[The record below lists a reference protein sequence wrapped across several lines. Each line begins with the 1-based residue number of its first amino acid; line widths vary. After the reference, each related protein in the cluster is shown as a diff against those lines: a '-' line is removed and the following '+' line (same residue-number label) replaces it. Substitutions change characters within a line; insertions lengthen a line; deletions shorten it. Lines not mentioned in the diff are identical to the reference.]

1 MHSSYE
7 VISMKIKKVCVR
19 LNFDV
24 VAYKTFEVEVNEDVT
39 VENAIEEIVYDTR
52 HDDLDVKIEDVMLI
66 RFDIED
72 VEDVEDK
79 FAKKETV

>member
-7 VISMKIKKVCVR
+7 VISMKIKKVSVR

-24 VAYKTFEVEVNEDVT
+24 AAYKTFEVEVNEDVT
-39 VENAIEEIVYDTR
+39 VENAIEAIVYDTR

>member
-7 VISMKIKKVCVR
+7 VISMKIKKVSVR

-24 VAYKTFEVEVNEDVT
+24 AAYKTFEVEVNEDVT

>member
-1 MHSSYE
+1 
-7 VISMKIKKVCVR
+7 MKIKKVSVR

-24 VAYKTFEVEVNEDVT
+24 AAYKTFEVEVNEDVT
-39 VENAIEEIVYDTR
+39 VENAIEAIVYDTR

>member
-19 LNFDV
+19 LNFNV

-39 VENAIEEIVYDTR
+39 VENAIENIVYDTEY
-52 HDDLDVKIEDVMLI
+52 DDLDVKIHDVAI
-66 RFDIED
+66 SEFEIEEIED
-72 VEDVEDK
+72 VENK

>member
-1 MHSSYE
+1 
-7 VISMKIKKVCVR
+7 MKIKKVYVR

-39 VENAIEEIVYDTR
+39 VENAIEEIVYDTEY
-52 HDDLDVKIEDVMLI
+52 DDLDVKIHDVMLNE
-66 RFDIED
+66 FEIEEI
-72 VEDVEDK
+72 EDVEDK

>member
-7 VISMKIKKVCVR
+7 VISMKIKKVYVR

-39 VENAIEEIVYDTR
+39 VENAIEEIVYDTEY
-52 HDDLDVKIEDVMLI
+52 DDLDVKIHDVMLNQFEI
-66 RFDIED
+66 
-72 VEDVEDK
+72 EDVEDK
-79 FAKKETV
+79 FAKNETV